1 MENKKVILGMSG
13 GVDSS
18 VAAYLLQREGWEVVG
33 FFMNCNVSG
42 KSKLRSAIDW
52 RREERDLKRICSK
65 LGIKYVV
72 ADCEIGYDK
81 KVIGKMVEDYRR
93 GLTPNPD
100 TLCNKIGKFPKMFEL
115 MKKLGASRIA
125 TGHYARMKGGKLY
138 SGKDKTR
145 DQSYFLIDVDKKYL
159 DKCLF
164 PVGEMTK
171 NEVRGLAKRL
181 GFRNWNKKGR
191 RGICY
196 LGKIDVK
203 GLIRERLGEKEGEII
218 FDGEVIG
225 THRGQWFFTIGEK
238 IGESKGA
245 RLNNLGRKYSG
256 KRLIVGKK
264 RGNRIYVFVDGDSRL
279 MARKVWIK
287 GFHWIGSPLRS
298 GLKARIRHLGELY
311 GGKLVKRGGRL
322 GWEFSHGV
330 QGVAPGQSIVFYS
343 KGRVVG
349 GGEIRLR

>member
-1 MENKKVILGMSG
+1 MGNKKVILGMSG

-72 ADCEIGYDK
+72 ADCDIGYDK

-100 TLCNKIGKFPKMFEL
+100 TLCNKIGKFPKMFKL
-115 MKKLGASRIA
+115 MKELGASRIA
-125 TGHYARMKGGKLY
+125 TGHYARMKDGKLY
-138 SGKDKTR
+138 SGTDKTR
-145 DQSYFLIDVDKKYL
+145 DQSYFLIEVNKKYL
-159 DKCLF
+159 EKCLF

-171 NEVRGLAKRL
+171 IEVRVLARKL
-181 GFRNWNKKGR
+181 GFSNWNKKGS

-196 LGKIDVK
+196 LGKIDV
-203 GLIRERLGEKEGEII
+203 
-218 FDGEVIG
+218 
-225 THRGQWFFTIGEK
+225 
-238 IGESKGA
+238 
-245 RLNNLGRKYSG
+245 
-256 KRLIVGKK
+256 
-264 RGNRIYVFVDGDSRL
+264 
-279 MARKVWIK
+279 K